1 MRQKAGLAWDC
12 SVPFI
17 RYIEDT
23 GIACEL
29 ITPQMMAAPYYRGK
43 LVSLIIPT
51 GFGNKAYSG
60 LLPALR
66 ASSGRINKFLEKGG
80 RVIVFGAMSTETD
93 RYDWLPV
100 PVEYVSE
107 YFSSPVHLIG
117 NNPITTIF
125 DDFNTNEIDCDGY
138 IKNPEGEVL
147 AHTDDGKAIVVSYPI
162 GKGTLIVT
170 TIHEYPS
177 RGFMRLFCTR
187 ESETLF

>member
-1 MRQKAGLAWDC
+1 MIQKTGVAWDC
-12 SVPFI
+12 SLPFI

-23 GIACEL
+23 GITCEL
-29 ITPQMMAAPYYRGK
+29 ITPQMIGAPYYRGK

-66 ASSGRINKFLEKGG
+66 ASSARIKRFLDKGG
-80 RVIVFGAMSTETD
+80 RVIVFGAMSTEAD

-100 PVEYVSE
+100 TVEYVSG
-107 YFSSPVHLIG
+107 YFSSPVHLIKDD
-117 NNPITTIF
+117 PITTIF
-125 DDFNTNEIDCDGY
+125 EDFDTSEIDCDGY
-138 IKNPEGEVL
+138 IKDPQGDVL

-177 RGFMRLFCTR
+177 RGFIRHFCTC